1 MKKAKVLIISLM
13 LMAMVL
19 GFAQAQITGAQVME
33 NVYNRPTGPDIQ
45 STLTMTLTN
54 SRGSTRVREIKQFI
68 KQFGDDEKKIMFF
81 VAPSDVKNT
90 SFMSW
95 SYGDGQSDDMWIY
108 LPALKKTK
116 RISSSSKSDYFMG
129 SDFTY
134 DDLGGR
140 HPSADTH
147 TILREESVNGEEC
160 YVVES
165 VSKDSDYLYSKTI
178 SWVVKGEWFGM
189 KKEFY
194 DEDGDFLK
202 SLTINEH
209 KQING
214 YWVIPEMEMYNE
226 QKDHTTLMQLKD
238 IKIGEGIKDS
248 QFTERMM
255 ERGIR

>member
-1 MKKAKVLIISLM
+1 MKKSKILFVTIVLM
-13 LMAMVL
+13 LMVI
-19 GFAQAQITGAQVME
+19 GFAQAQITGLQVME

-68 KQFGDDEKKIMFF
+68 KEFGDDEKKIMFF

-95 SYGDGQSDDMWIY
+95 SYGDGKSDDMWIY

-134 DDLGGR
+134 DDLGER
-140 HPSADTH
+140 YPSLDTN
-147 TILREESVNGEEC
+147 TILREETVNGEDC

-165 VSKDSDYLYSKTI
+165 VSKDSNYFYSKTI
-178 SWVVKGEWFGM
+178 TWVVKDQWFGM
-189 KKEFY
+189 KREFY
-194 DEDGDFLK
+194 DEDGELLK
-202 SLTINEH
+202 RLTINEH
-209 KQING
+209 KKVNG

-226 QKDHTTLMQLKD
+226 QKEHTTLMQLDD
-238 IKIGEGIKDS
+238 IKIGEGMKDS

>member
-1 MKKAKVLIISLM
+1 MKKLKVLLLSM
-13 LMAMVL
+13 LLGAMVI
-19 GFAQAQITGAQVME
+19 GFAQAQITGLQVME

-54 SRGSTRVREIKQFI
+54 SRGSKRVREIKQFI
-68 KQFGDDEKKIMFF
+68 KEFGNDEKKIMFF
-81 VAPSDVKNT
+81 IAPSDVKNT

-95 SYGDGQSDDMWIY
+95 SYGNGKADDMWIY
-108 LPALKKTK
+108 LPALKKVK

-140 HPSADTH
+140 HPSDDTH
-147 TILREESVNGEEC
+147 KILREETVNGQNC

-165 VSKDSDYLYSKTI
+165 VSKDRSYLYSKTV
-178 SWVVKGEWFGM
+178 SWVVKGEWYGM

-194 DEDGDFLK
+194 DEDGEFLK
-202 SLTINEH
+202 RLTVKEY
-209 KQING
+209 KKVNG

-226 QKDHTTLMQLKD
+226 QKDHTTLMQLRD
-238 IKIGEGIKDS
+238 IKIGDGIKDS

-255 ERGIR
+255 QRGIR

>member
-1 MKKAKVLIISLM
+1 MKKTKVVIISLM
-13 LMAMVL
+13 LMVMII
-19 GFAQAQITGAQVME
+19 GFAQAQMTGLEVME
-33 NVYNRPTGPDIQ
+33 EVYNRPTGPDIQ

-68 KQFGDDEKKIMFF
+68 KQFGEDEKKVMFF
-81 VAPSDVKNT
+81 TAPSDVKNT

-95 SYGDGQSDDMWIY
+95 SYGDGQDDDMWIY

-134 DDLGGR
+134 DDLGER
-140 HPSADTH
+140 HPSLDTH
-147 TILREESVNGEEC
+147 KILREETVNGEDC

-165 VSKDSDYLYSKTI
+165 ISKDSDYFYARTI
-178 SWVVKGEWFGM
+178 TWVVKDEWFGM
-189 KKEFY
+189 KREFY
-194 DEDGDFLK
+194 DEDDEFLK
-202 SLTINEH
+202 ILTINEY
-209 KQING
+209 KKVNG

-226 QKDHTTLMQLKD
+226 QKDHTTLMQLDD
-238 IKIGEGIKDS
+238 IKIGDGIKDS

>member
-1 MKKAKVLIISLM
+1 MKKIKVAFLGLL
-13 LMAMVL
+13 LMALVIGL
-19 GFAQAQITGAQVME
+19 AQAQITGLTVME

-81 VAPSDVKNT
+81 TAPSDVKNT

-95 SYGDGQSDDMWIY
+95 SYADGQTDDMWIY

-140 HPSADTH
+140 HPSEDSH
-147 TILREESVNGEEC
+147 TILRQETIKGEDC

-165 VSKDSDYLYSKTI
+165 ISLDSDYLYSKTI

-189 KKEFY
+189 KKEFF
-194 DEDGDFLK
+194 DEDGEFLK
-202 SLTINEH
+202 SLTIKEY
-209 KQING
+209 KKING

-226 QKDHTTLMQLKD
+226 QKDHSTLMQLKE

>member
-1 MKKAKVLIISLM
+1 MKKIKVALISLL
-13 LMAMVL
+13 LMARVI
-19 GFAQAQITGAQVME
+19 GFAQAQITGSEIME
-33 NVYNRPTGPDIQ
+33 KVYNRPTGSDIQ

-68 KQFGDDEKKIMFF
+68 KQFGEDEKKIMFF

-140 HPSADTH
+140 HPSEDTH
-147 TILREESVNGEEC
+147 TFLREETINGKDC

-165 VSKDSDYLYSKTI
+165 IPKDSDYLYSKTI
-178 SWVVKGEWFGM
+178 SWVVKDEWFGM
-189 KKEFY
+189 KKDFY
-194 DEDGDFLK
+194 DEDEEFLK
-202 SLTINEH
+202 SLIINEYE
-209 KQING
+209 KVNG

-226 QKDHTTLMQLKD
+226 QKDHSTLMQLKD
-238 IKIGEGIKDS
+238 IKIGDGINDS